1 MEISVSKFQNR
12 VHVYGVEGGFPIFFD
27 IDGRGTDIFPTGI
40 IFFNY
45 SFFKLQFGFWGVI
58 VLSSMYRT

>member
-1 MEISVSKFQNR
+1 MEIAVAKFQNR

-40 IFFNY
+40 TPSFSNILSLTCSLVSSLNIFF
-45 SFFKLQFGFWGVI
+45 
-58 VLSSMYRT
+58 